1 MIITCL
7 GHAKFLIELESG
19 MRIVTDPFDA
29 ATGYPIAP
37 LRADAVIVSHGHHD
51 HSAVDTVQGYTQV
64 INTPGTHTLSPDVRV
79 ECLEACHDDAQGTL
93 RGKTLLSILQA
104 EGLRVAHL
112 GDLGHLPNDQQ
123 TAALRGADILMI
135 PVGGHYTID
144 ARQARQVCDM
154 LQPRIILPMHYRT
167 AYNAGWPIAPV
178 EDFVKLL
185 ECGAEELNV
194 LRVVREDLSCQPKV
208 AILRARV

>member
-51 HSAVDTVQGYTQV
+51 HSAVDTVQGYAQV
-64 INTPGTHTLSPDVRV
+64 IDTAGVHTLSPDVRV
-79 ECLEACHDDAQGTL
+79 ECLAAFHDNAQGAL
-93 RGKTLLSILQA
+93 RGGTLLSILHA
-104 EGLRVAHL
+104 EGLRAAHL
-112 GDLGHLPNDQQ
+112 GDLGHLPNDEQA
-123 TAALRGADILMI
+123 AALRGVDILMI

-144 ARQARQVCDM
+144 ARQAKQVCDA

-167 AYNAGWPIAPV
+167 AFNAGWPIAPV
-178 EDFVKLL
+178 DDFVKLL
-185 ECGAEELNV
+185 EGGAEELNV
-194 LRVVREDLSCQPKV
+194 LRVVKEDLNCQPKV